1 MARHKHADLIHA
13 WADGAEIQQNVPQF
27 QGEIYTTKWF
37 DDPDPLW
44 CLLAEYRIKPQPKPD
59 YEIHS
64 YVSYVIYDSLFGPS
78 VSESFIPN
86 VRYTFD
92 GETNK
97 LKSAEVIK

>member
-1 MARHKHADLIHA
+1 MRHKHADLIHA

-59 YEIHS
+59 FEIHL
-64 YVSYVIYDSLFGPS
+64 YVIYDSLYTTAVCKSGT
-78 VSESFIPN
+78 PN
-86 VRYTFD
+86 VRYVFD